1 MANAGDTFTV
11 ELNQAQ
17 LEWGTFRFT
26 GSRGLRYGEGY
37 LKTRC
42 P

>member
-17 LEWGTFRFT
+17 LEWGTFDLLEVAGFAMAKDT
-26 GSRGLRYGEGY
+26 
-37 LKTRC
+37 
-42 P
+42 

>member
-17 LEWGTFRFT
+17 LD
-26 GSRGLRYGEGY
+26 GELLDLLEAAGFAMA
-37 LKTRC
+37 KDT
-42 P
+42 